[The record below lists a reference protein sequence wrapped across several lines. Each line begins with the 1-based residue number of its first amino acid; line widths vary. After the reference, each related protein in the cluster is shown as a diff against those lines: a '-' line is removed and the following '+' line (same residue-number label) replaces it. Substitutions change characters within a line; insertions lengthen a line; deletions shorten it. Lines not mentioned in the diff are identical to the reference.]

1 MKKLKSKVFWIITL
15 MLTVFL
21 LSVLV
26 VFNFQNYNREKNN
39 IKDSL
44 YRMSD
49 DLNPKEPF
57 QEKSEKVD
65 LEGKSELEEKN
76 VFVGEDSIPQKIFM
90 DTEVYTIKY
99 DDEKNIKDVISHTGD
114 DSSTKKIE
122 EKAKDILN
130 LDTKNDSSVILLY
143 FNEYYYSFSNNNT
156 LVIVDNT
163 KTKDALLKELLIS
176 VLIFVIVELAIIFI
190 SNKLTE
196 WITKPAFEALE
207 KQKRFISD
215 ASHELKTPVAVILA
229 NAEVL
234 ENDFQIK
241 WINNIK
247 NETERVNKLITSLLD
262 LSKMENLKNKEIYPI
277 NDLSKIIQNTGLT
290 FEGLMYDKNIDF
302 KLEVR

>member
-122 EKAKDILN
+122 EKGKLN
-130 LDTKNDSSVILLY
+130 KC
-143 FNEYYYSFSNNNT
+143 
-156 LVIVDNT
+156 
-163 KTKDALLKELLIS
+163 
-176 VLIFVIVELAIIFI
+176 
-190 SNKLTE
+190 
-196 WITKPAFEALE
+196 
-207 KQKRFISD
+207 
-215 ASHELKTPVAVILA
+215 
-229 NAEVL
+229 
-234 ENDFQIK
+234 
-241 WINNIK
+241 
-247 NETERVNKLITSLLD
+247 
-262 LSKMENLKNKEIYPI
+262 
-277 NDLSKIIQNTGLT
+277 
-290 FEGLMYDKNIDF
+290 
-302 KLEVR
+302 